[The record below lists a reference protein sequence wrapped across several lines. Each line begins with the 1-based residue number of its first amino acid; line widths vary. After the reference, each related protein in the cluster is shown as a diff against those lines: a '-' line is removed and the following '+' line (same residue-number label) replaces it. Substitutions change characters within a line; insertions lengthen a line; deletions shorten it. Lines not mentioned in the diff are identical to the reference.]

1 MRSLARCLGSVPAR
15 VGAVSTL
22 IPTLLFAFCL
32 SVSPHFH
39 ERIHADASK
48 SAHGCAVTM
57 FAGGNCE
64 RTGGDQLSAAPK
76 TPSLSSAFIPRRV
89 SISVA
94 AVEISILEH
103 APPKNS

>member
-1 MRSLARCLGSVPAR
+1 
-15 VGAVSTL
+15 
-22 IPTLLFAFCL
+22 
-32 SVSPHFH
+32 
-39 ERIHADASK
+39 
-48 SAHGCAVTM
+48 M

-76 TPSLSSAFIPRRV
+76 TRSLSSAFIPRRV

-94 AVEISILEH
+94 AVEMSILEH